1 MFTRYNIDR
10 ERLNGKVGEYMK
22 KQEYKRFAEL
32 YTNIIKEVSD
42 EVGEP
47 FSVVIKKL
55 NGKEKLI
62 RNEYEQRLIMDEQY
76 YIDKFIRR

>member
-1 MFTRYNIDR
+1 
-10 ERLNGKVGEYMK
+10 MK
-22 KQEYKRFAEL
+22 KQEYKSFAEL

-55 NGKEKLI
+55 NDREKLI
-62 RNEYEQRLIMDEQY
+62 RNEY
-76 YIDKFIRR
+76 

>member
-1 MFTRYNIDR
+1 
-10 ERLNGKVGEYMK
+10 MK
-22 KQEYKRFAEL
+22 KQEYKSFAEL

-42 EVGEP
+42 EAGEP

-55 NGKEKLI
+55 NDREKLI

>member
-1 MFTRYNIDR
+1 
-10 ERLNGKVGEYMK
+10 MK
-22 KQEYKRFAEL
+22 KQEYKSFAEL

-47 FSVVIKKL
+47 FSVVIKQL

>member
-1 MFTRYNIDR
+1 
-10 ERLNGKVGEYMK
+10 MK
-22 KQEYKRFAEL
+22 KQEYKSFAEL

-42 EVGEP
+42 EVDEP
-47 FSVVIKKL
+47 FSVVIKQL

>member
-1 MFTRYNIDR
+1 
-10 ERLNGKVGEYMK
+10 MK
-22 KQEYKRFAEL
+22 KQEYKSFAEL

-47 FSVVIKKL
+47 FSVVIKQL
-55 NGKEKLI
+55 NGREKLI
-62 RNEYEQRLIMDEQY
+62 RDEYEQRLIMDEQY

>member
-1 MFTRYNIDR
+1 
-10 ERLNGKVGEYMK
+10 MK
-22 KQEYKRFAEL
+22 KQEYKSFAEL

-47 FSVVIKKL
+47 FSVVIKQL
-55 NGKEKLI
+55 NGREKLI

-76 YIDKFIRR
+76 YIDKLIRR

>member
-1 MFTRYNIDR
+1 
-10 ERLNGKVGEYMK
+10 MK
-22 KQEYKRFAEL
+22 KQEYKSFAEL

-47 FSVVIKKL
+47 FSVVIKQL
-55 NGKEKLI
+55 NGREKLI

>member
-1 MFTRYNIDR
+1 
-10 ERLNGKVGEYMK
+10 MK
-22 KQEYKRFAEL
+22 KQEYNSFAEL